1 MVQSVRRGD
10 FCLFEFAM
18 ALRNAIMCGL
28 GAIAIRTRLVLGVD
42 PVMWMDKL
50 AAGVLRVQ
58 TQIGPRYVG
67 LTFRERVFLLW
78 IFRHFD
84 NLQHQALPGWQ
95 QRFIERLCVEHQFIA
110 MPHQNW
116 NESPLIG
123 TIERRPLG
131 PEPLP
136 GKRLAE
142 SLADPASSP
151 AWATRQRS

>member
-84 NLQHQALPGWQ
+84 NLQHQALPG
-95 QRFIERLCVEHQFIA
+95 
-110 MPHQNW
+110 
-116 NESPLIG
+116 
-123 TIERRPLG
+123 
-131 PEPLP
+131 
-136 GKRLAE
+136 
-142 SLADPASSP
+142 
-151 AWATRQRS
+151 

>member
-1 MVQSVRRGD
+1 
-10 FCLFEFAM
+10 
-18 ALRNAIMCGL
+18 
-28 GAIAIRTRLVLGVD
+28 
-42 PVMWMDKL
+42 MWMDKL

-67 LTFRERVFLLW
+67 LTFRERFFLLW

-84 NLQHQALPGWQ
+84 NLQYQALPGWQ
-95 QRFIERLCVEHQFIA
+95 QHFIERLCVEHQFIA
-110 MPHQNW
+110 MPHQNA

-136 GKRLAE
+136 GKRSAE
-142 SLADPASSP
+142 SVGDAASSP
-151 AWATRQRS
+151 AWVARQRS